1 MTLSDPIKSGELCLL
16 RNHLKADSPEVAIRN
31 HLVGTNLA
39 TIVASFNRTI
49 SKIQT
54 QQ

>member
-1 MTLSDPIKSGELCLL
+1 MSNMFLSDPLKRGELCPETTL
-16 RNHLKADSPEVAIRN
+16 NSPEVAIRN
-31 HLVGTNLA
+31 HFVGINLV
-39 TIVASFNRTI
+39 TIVARFNRTI